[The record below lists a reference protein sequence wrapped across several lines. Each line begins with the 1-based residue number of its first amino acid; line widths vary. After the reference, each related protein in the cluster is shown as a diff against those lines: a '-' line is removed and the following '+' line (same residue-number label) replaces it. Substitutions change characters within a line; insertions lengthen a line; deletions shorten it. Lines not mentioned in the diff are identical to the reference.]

1 MKSRVVGKLPLSGRE
16 MTKKA
21 VRVAAVG
28 VVPVA
33 WRKILERKKTLVGWP
48 EWPTATPLPTGKR
61 IRSRRDDVRTASA
74 EETEVLLQFVDE
86 HGIGIEGVRLRLKA
100 WAFHRNRDVTATL
113 EVAVGKSFV
122 TIGRVDGWP
131 SSPHMNVRAV
141 LKTHGLKKL
150 PQVLD
155 GCHVHRF
162 ADNSKIGLQ
171 AFGKGPEG
179 NLPAAVKIPNGLGS
193 FRQFLRMVE
202 TEFSIEGLSEFPA
215 PPGWQG
221 ML

>member
-1 MKSRVVGKLPLSGRE
+1 

-21 VRVAAVG
+21 VKVAVSG
-28 VVPVA
+28 VVPVS
-33 WRKILERKKTLVGWP
+33 WRETIERKKTLTGWC
-48 EWPTATPLPTGKR
+48 EWPAPKPLPDGKR
-61 IRSRRDDVRTASA
+61 IKPRRGDVRTLAA

-122 TIGRVDGWP
+122 TICRVDGWP

-141 LKTHGLKKL
+141 LKTNGLKKL

-155 GCHVHRF
+155 RCHVHRF
-162 ADNSKIGLQ
+162 ADNAKMGLQ
-171 AFGKGPEG
+171 AFGRGPEG
-179 NLPAAVKIPNGLGS
+179 NLPAAVEIPNGLGS

-202 TEFSIEGLSEFPA
+202 TEFSIEGLGEFPA

>member
-1 MKSRVVGKLPLSGRE
+1 MA
-16 MTKKA
+16 KKA
-21 VRVAAVG
+21 VRVAVVG

-61 IRSRRDDVRTASA
+61 IRTRRDDVRTASA
-74 EETEVLLQFVDE
+74 EDTEVLLQFVDT

-113 EVAVGKSFV
+113 EVAVGRSFV
-122 TIGRVDGWP
+122 TISRVDGWP
-131 SSPHMNVRAV
+131 SSPHMNARAV
-141 LKTHGLKKL
+141 LKTSGLKKL
-150 PQVLD
+150 PQIVER
-155 GCHVHRF
+155 CHVHRF
-162 ADNSKIGLQ
+162 SDNAKIGLQ

-179 NLPAAVKIPNGLGS
+179 NLPAAVEIPNGLGS

-202 TEFSIEGLSEFPA
+202 TELSIEGLGEFPP